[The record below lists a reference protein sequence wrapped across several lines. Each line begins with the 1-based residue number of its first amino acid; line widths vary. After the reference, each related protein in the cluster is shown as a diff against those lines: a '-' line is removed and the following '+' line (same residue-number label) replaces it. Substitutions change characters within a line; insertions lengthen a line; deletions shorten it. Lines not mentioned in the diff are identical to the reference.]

1 MHNNRNCLTEFDLGA
16 YLDGKLPLDR
26 RTAVEQVLA
35 ECPDCLRELVALRR
49 LTIRNTNDTED
60 VPERAVIRAAAL
72 FGEGRSPFDV
82 VISLMKE
89 TLRVIKSS
97 PSLQLSYP
105 APAFELRNSKAVSA
119 RMAVITKTF
128 EEMNAEI
135 DIEQVEAELCNI
147 KVTVVPTAAGFQSQ
161 GIRIELFSGE
171 RELASY
177 FIEHGFVLFEDIGK
191 GSYSVRIRKKDHLF
205 GAMTLSL
212 E

>member
-1 MHNNRNCLTEFDLGA
+1 MHKDRGCLTEFDLGA
-16 YLDGKLPLDR
+16 YMDGKLAIDR
-26 RTAVEQVLA
+26 REVVEQKLA
-35 ECPDCLRELVALRR
+35 ECPDCLRELIALRR
-49 LTIRNTNDTED
+49 LTGRHDNDTED
-60 VPERAVIRAAAL
+60 IPERAIIRAAAL
-72 FGEGRSPFDV
+72 YGEGRSPFDV

-128 EEMNAEI
+128 EKMNAEI
-135 DIEQVEAELCNI
+135 DIEQIEAELCNI
-147 KVTVVPTAAGFQSQ
+147 KVTVVPTTAGFQSQ
-161 GIRIELFSGE
+161 GIRIELISGE

-177 FIEHGFVLFEDIGK
+177 FVEHGFVLFEEIGK
-191 GSYSVRIRKKDHLF
+191 GSYSLRIRKKDHLF
-205 GAMTLSL
+205 GAVTLSL